1 MNGSVQI
8 TLPLPASSRAA
19 KYAQELGVTRLAD
32 EANGLLGELE
42 PLLRRRAF
50 LEQQVR
56 NGVQFQDERERE
68 LVVDIASEGT
78 FSSLAAQEREL
89 KNRKGTDES
98 YRKLTIELLTFRDE
112 LSDVEVAI
120 RLAEHK
126 LRSVHN
132 QMNLLSSHLD
142 YLAAEKQHQ
151 TMNRVLG
158 VV

>member
-42 PLLRRRAF
+42 PLLKRRAF
-50 LEQQVR
+50 LEQQIR
-56 NGVQFQDERERE
+56 NGVQFQDERERD
-68 LVVDIASEGT
+68 LMADIVSEGVV
-78 FSSLAAQEREL
+78 SSIAAQDREL
-89 KNRKGTDES
+89 KNRKASDEA
-98 YRKLTIELLTFRDE
+98 YHKLTVDLVAFRDE

-120 RLAEHK
+120 RLTEHK

-142 YLAAEKQHQ
+142 FLAAEKQHQ